1 MPYFIFIGY
10 RQKSQFL
17 WVWCIAVQ
25 LFCIHISLR
34 VHLRSI
40 YPTYSMFWL
49 FVTTP
54 GFIHDNLW
62 QLRFC
67 FFALVGPTHH
77 AHWATMGAKY
87 TSVETTWNPYPYA
100 YRMRTAIASSV
111 KFLPCILKK
120 IKCEYFLQSVPSH
133 QPPPPPLPTSE
144 QMGPPEA
151 LSSMDNSYFWPKKHL
166 YTLWFG
172 CTTSTSREDNDL

>member
-1 MPYFIFIGY
+1 MVYFCLILFFIGY

-17 WVWCIAVQ
+17 LVWCIAVQ
-25 LFCIHISLR
+25 LLCIHISLR

-62 QLRFC
+62 QLRFFF
-67 FFALVGPTHH
+67 FFAFVGPTHH

-87 TSVETTWNPYPYA
+87 TSVETTCNPYPYA

-133 QPPPPPLPTSE
+133 QPPPPP
-144 QMGPPEA
+144 PPHERA
-151 LSSMDNSYFWPKKHL
+151 NGATGGTLKHGQQL
-166 YTLWFG
+166 FLT
-172 CTTSTSREDNDL
+172 